1 MAHVICDS
9 FLSSRSLSATGDK
22 SLKKRINDLE
32 MQLDTVNIKIAETE
46 DNKRNY
52 ELNISNLKEEELENL
67 MKLDALRRA
76 ITENLNL
83 YRKMN
88 ALKVNALHD
97 RAEAESEKDMFASE
111 VCEGGGSFKETAFI
125 AIHIALFISDCKS
138 KITCFELSS
147 RNID

>member
-1 MAHVICDS
+1 MNLIFVLICSQVKALAHHRES
-9 FLSSRSLSATGDK
+9 ELNYLTNELESLQYAFEASATGDK

-97 RAEAESEKDMFASE
+97 RAEAE
-111 VCEGGGSFKETAFI
+111 V
-125 AIHIALFISDCKS
+125 
-138 KITCFELSS
+138 
-147 RNID
+147 

>member
-1 MAHVICDS
+1 
-9 FLSSRSLSATGDK
+9 
-22 SLKKRINDLE
+22 

-111 VCEGGGSFKETAFI
+111 VWGFCSTRQQSWNNHSTPFVFGG
-125 AIHIALFISDCKS
+125 KS
-138 KITCFELSS
+138 KSMYLQFNRGKITAHRLFSAENPKACVLH
-147 RNID
+147 